1 MKKGKLAALALLSYL
16 VAGTASASLIGTEI
30 GVDYINDGNPA
41 GNASTTVTVQAG
53 SGDAFQFGFSGIYGF
68 TIDIEESY
76 ISMLCT
82 GGFCNTTPDLG
93 PVHYIFS
100 GLDWGG
106 SAYLGGVSLDGSS
119 NCPLCSASVSLLSPT
134 SFELLMPNLANPAP
148 NDTLL
153 INLQAVS
160 VSEPSSLALFLIG
173 AGLAG
178 SGFTRKRKKV

>member
-93 PVHYIFS
+93 PVHYVFS
-100 GLDWGG
+100 GLDWGDT
-106 SAYLGGVSLDGSS
+106 AYLGGVSLDALS
-119 NCPLCSASVSLLSPT
+119 NCPLCGASVSLLSPT
-134 SFELLMPNLANPAP
+134 SFEVLLPNLANPAP

-160 VSEPSSLALFLIG
+160 VPEPSSLALFLIG

-178 SGFTRKRKKV
+178 RGLTRKRKEV